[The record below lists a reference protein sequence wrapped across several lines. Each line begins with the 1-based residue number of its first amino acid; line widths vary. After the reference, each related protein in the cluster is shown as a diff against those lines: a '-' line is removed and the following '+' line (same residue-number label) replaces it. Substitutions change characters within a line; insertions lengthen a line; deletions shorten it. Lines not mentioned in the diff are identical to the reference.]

1 MNKYTDEV
9 RNRWGGTAAY
19 AEYAEKT
26 KACSAAES
34 DALASGLDRIMG
46 AFAACMQSGV
56 SPDSSRVRTLV
67 KELQDYITAH
77 YYTCTDEILAG
88 LGQMYVLD
96 ERFRQNIDRHG
107 EGTAQFICDAI
118 GDYCERRK

>member
-9 RNRWGGTAAY
+9 RHRWGGTAAY

-26 KACSAAES
+26 KTHSAADY
-34 DALASGLDRIMG
+34 DALAAGLDRIMG
-46 AFAACMQSGV
+46 AFAACKQSGA
-56 SPDSSRVRTLV
+56 SPDSSRARTLV
-67 KELQDYITAH
+67 GELQGYITAH

-88 LGQMYVLD
+88 LGQMYALD

-107 EGTAQFICDAI
+107 EGTAQFICGAI
-118 GDYCERRK
+118 GNFCETRK